1 MMTIPETQ
9 VISDRLRRHLQV
21 LTVDIGERSIATL
34 ANHRRAADYIATC
47 LAEIGLDVQEDPY
60 SFRQHEVANLLAE
73 IPAAHSPCRRYI
85 LGAHYDSVVGT
96 VGADDNASA
105 VAVMLEVARC
115 LQEQPGAMAPD
126 IALQCIAFAL
136 EEHPAFA
143 SGSMGSRVRAR
154 RARRDREQ
162 IDGMLCLEMVG
173 YTSTEPGSQNYPL
186 PVVFRR
192 FPREGNFIGIVGDL
206 RSFGLTR
213 SLHKAFKRNRDLPV
227 IKLTVPLGGWMLP
240 AVRLSD
246 HSAYWDHGYK
256 AVMITDTA
264 FFRNPNYHTPADT
277 MEKLDYRFMA
287 KLVKSLV
294 GYFRDGRAK

>member
-1 MMTIPETQ
+1 MTVGMDTQ
-9 VISDRLRRHLQV
+9 LISNRLRRHLQV
-21 LTVDIGERSIATL
+21 LTIDIGERSVATL
-34 ANHRRAADYIATC
+34 ANHRRAAEYIATC
-47 LAEIGLDVQEDPY
+47 LAEAGLPVQEDPY
-60 SFRQHEVANLLAE
+60 PYRQHQVANLLAE
-73 IPAAHSPCRRYI
+73 IPARRHQQKRYI

-115 LQEQPGAMAPD
+115 LQEQPEAMAPD

-143 SGSMGSRVRAR
+143 TGSMGSRVRAR

-173 YTSTEPGSQNYPL
+173 YTTAEPGGQKYPL
-186 PVVFRR
+186 PVVFRH
-192 FPREGNFIGIVGDL
+192 FPQEGNYIGIVGDL
-206 RSFGLTR
+206 RSHGLTR
-213 SLHKAFKRNRDLPV
+213 SLHRSFRGNRELPV
-227 IKLTVPLGGWMLP
+227 VKLTVPMGGWMLP

-246 HSAYWDHGYK
+246 HSAYWDHGYR

-264 FFRNPNYHTPADT
+264 FFRNPHYHTPADT
-277 MEKLDYRFMA
+277 MEKLDYSFMA
-287 KLVKSLV
+287 ELVRSLV
-294 GYFRDGRAK
+294 GFFRDGRG